1 MRPSSAPPLPT
12 YLNPISTAAKLA
24 ILAWLAFLL
33 ACGIIISRS
42 TFTADLSA
50 FLPRSP
56 TAEQQLLL
64 DQIRD
69 GVASRIILVNIDGA
83 DPIQRA
89 QLSKQL
95 ASKLRQDS
103 AFVSVQNGEAVN
115 AEKDRAYFFNNRY
128 LLSSAVT
135 PERFEVAGLRG
146 ALNESMDMLSS
157 PAGLMVKSIL
167 PQDPSGELMHLL
179 GQLNSAKQPA
189 VTEGVWSSLDGQ
201 RAVLLVQTKASGA
214 DTDAQETAINRISMH
229 FKDLQTFDT
238 KTTLRMTGPSVF
250 GVKAR
255 ETIHSEVTWLSILST
270 ILIAALLLAVYRS
283 VLALGLGFLPVIS
296 GALAGIAAVSLAFGS
311 VHGIT
316 LGFGTA
322 LIGEAV
328 DYSIYLFVQSRQ
340 GNVAKSQR
348 QTQWLQQFWP
358 TIRLGVLTSI
368 VGFASLLWSG
378 FPGLAQLGLY
388 SIAGLITAAL
398 VTRFVLPHLLPQQFA
413 IRDVSNLG
421 QLLSKLIQKAHAIK
435 WPALMVIALA
445 TAILVQNRQHIWNDQ
460 ISSLSPV
467 SQSDI
472 QLDAR
477 LRLDTGAPDTRYIVV
492 TTGDSREQVLQAS
505 ERIAAVLQTHK
516 DEGLLASFEAP
527 SRYLPSQA
535 SQKQRQT
542 SLPDSVTL
550 KRNLAAAN
558 HGLPFKTD
566 LFAPF
571 YLAIE
576 KAKTQ
581 PLLQDTDLANTSMQT
596 ALEALLIQQGMRWSG
611 LLPLTANAN
620 NSIDAQRLNADL
632 QTLNKNMNTKAI
644 LVDMKLESDHLY
656 AGYLSEAIKLSV
668 GGLLAMVVLLL
679 VVTRSVK
686 RVLRLMAP
694 LLAAVVT
701 VTAGLNLFGQ
711 QLIILHLI
719 GLLLVMAV
727 GSNYALFFDSPKRDA
742 ISPSTLTS
750 MLVANMTTVAGFGL
764 LAFSKVSILQAMGVT
779 VAPGVV
785 LALLFAAIFAPS
797 IPQKHQSI

>member
-1 MRPSSAPPLPT
+1 MTAGMQH
-12 YLNPISTAAKLA
+12 ISRSAKLA
-24 ILAWLAFLL
+24 VMAWLAFLL
-33 ACGIIISRS
+33 ACGLIISRS
-42 TFTADLSA
+42 TFTTDLSA

-83 DPIQRA
+83 DAKERA

-95 ASKLRQDS
+95 ASRLRQDP
-103 AFVSVQNGEAVN
+103 AFVSVQNGEPVN
-115 AEKDRAYFFNNRY
+115 TEQDRAYFFNNRY

-135 PERFEVAGLRG
+135 PARFEVAGLRD
-146 ALNESMDMLSS
+146 ALNESVDLLTS

-167 PQDPSGELMHLL
+167 PQDPSGEMMHLL
-179 GQLNSAKQPA
+179 GQLTSAKQPA
-189 VTEGVWSSLDGQ
+189 LSEGVWASRDGK
-201 RAVLLVQTKASGA
+201 RAVMLVQTKASGA
-214 DTDAQETAINRISMH
+214 DTDAQEAAINRISKN
-229 FKDLQTFDT
+229 FKDLQTAAS
-238 KTTLRMTGPSVF
+238 KASLQMTGPSVF

-270 ILIAALLLAVYRS
+270 VLIAVLLLAVYRS

-340 GNVAKSQR
+340 GTVAHAQR
-348 QTQWLQQFWP
+348 QTQWLKQFWP

-368 VGFASLLWSG
+368 VGFAALLWSG

-398 VTRFVLPHLLPQQFA
+398 VTRFVLPHLLPQQFS
-413 IRDVSNLG
+413 IREVSNLG
-421 QLLSKLIQKAHAIK
+421 LILSKLVQKANAIK
-435 WPALMVIALA
+435 WPTLIVIALA
-445 TAILVQNRQHIWNDQ
+445 TAVVVQNRQHIWNDK

-467 SQSDI
+467 SQTDI
-472 QLDAR
+472 QLDAS
-477 LRLDTGAPDTRYIVV
+477 LRMDTGAPDTRYIVV
-492 TTGDSREQVLQAS
+492 TTGDSREDVLQNSERIGQVLQA
-505 ERIAAVLQTHK
+505 LK
-516 DEGLLASFEAP
+516 DEGLLASYEAP
-527 SRYLPSQA
+527 SRYLPSLA
-535 SQKQRQT
+535 SQKQRQA
-542 SLPDSVTL
+542 SLPDVGTL
-550 KRNLAAAN
+550 KRNLTAASV
-558 HGLPFKTD
+558 GLPFKTD
-566 LFAPF
+566 VFAPF
-571 YLAIE
+571 YNAIE

-581 PLLQDTDLANTSMQT
+581 PLLEAKDLVNTSMQT
-596 ALEALLIQQGMRWSG
+596 ALDALLIQPNQQEQQGARWSA

-620 NSIDAQRLNADL
+620 SSIDAQRLNADL
-632 QTLNKNMNTKAI
+632 QALNTNMNAKAI

-679 VVTRSVK
+679 AVTRSVK
-686 RVLRLMAP
+686 RVLRLMVP
-694 LLAAVVT
+694 LLAAVIT
-701 VTAGLNLFGQ
+701 VTAGLSLFGQ

-719 GLLLVMAV
+719 GLLLVVAV
-727 GSNYALFFDSPKRDA
+727 GSNYALFFDSPKRDV

-785 LALLFAAIFAPS
+785 LALLYAAIFAPS
-797 IPQKHQSI
+797 SSQKQQPI